1 MLIQFII
8 NGIILGAIYATM
20 ALGFALVYNT
30 TKIFHIAYA
39 VLYMVSGY
47 FLYSFFNQWQFNFF
61 LSSALAI
68 AITVL
73 FSIFIEFSV
82 YQPLIKKKASLNVI
96 LISSLGVM
104 IVVINFIALIY
115 GNETKIIHNEIA
127 KSVHFGHNAVI
138 VTYPQFYQLIFSL
151 LFITG
156 VYLLLEYTPVGIR
169 IRALKDDEE
178 LAKVQ
183 GIDITKYRLIIFA
196 VSGFLAALSGILM
209 AQDIG
214 IDPYIGMPMLLN
226 AVVAM
231 IIGGI
236 GKFYPAILG
245 GFILGIIQALVV
257 WKFSANWQ
265 EAITF
270 MLLILFLIFR
280 PQGILGT
287 KTREI

>member
-1 MLIQFII
+1 MLEQFII
-8 NGIILGAIYATM
+8 NGIIIGAIYAAL
-20 ALGFALVYNT
+20 ALGFSLVYNT

-47 FLYSFFNQWQFNFF
+47 FLYTFFNQLHLNIF
-61 LSSALAI
+61 LSSILAI
-68 AITVL
+68 AITIAL
-73 FSIFIEFSV
+73 SIFIEFTI
-82 YQPLIKKKASLNVI
+82 YQPLIKRKASLNVI

-104 IVVINFIALIY
+104 IVIINLIALFY
-115 GNETKIIHNEIA
+115 GNETKIIHNDIA
-127 KSVHFGHNAVI
+127 KSIHFGQDAVI
-138 VTYPQFYQLIFSL
+138 ITYPQLYQLIFSI
-151 LFITG
+151 LFMGI
-156 VYLLLEYTPVGIR
+156 LFFLMKYTSTGIR

-183 GIDITKYRLIIFA
+183 GIDISKYRLIIFA
-196 VSGFLAALSGILM
+196 ISGFFAALTGILM

-214 IDPYIGMPMLLN
+214 IDPYIGLPILLN

-236 GKFYPAILG
+236 GKFYAPVLG